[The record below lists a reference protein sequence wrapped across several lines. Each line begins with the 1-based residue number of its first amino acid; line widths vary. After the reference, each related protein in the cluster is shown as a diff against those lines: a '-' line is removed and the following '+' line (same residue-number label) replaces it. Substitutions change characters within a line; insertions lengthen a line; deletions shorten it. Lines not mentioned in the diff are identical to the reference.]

1 MGRSC
6 RTPRGESAASSWA
19 HPAPRS
25 AASFQ
30 RCYEVVGAADP
41 VAAENG
47 MLVYA
52 YGYEL
57 HSVRVDGTH
66 DRTLLRADAPVSS
79 PTLSADG
86 RLIAFDQGATS
97 HEIWL
102 MNRDGSGAHYVTS
115 GTTPAFAP
123 DGAQLAIGGAPTGS
137 GTAALDVIGVDGT
150 GRRTL
155 AVDAA
160 ERPEPAWSPDG
171 TRIVFNK
178 NALAPFDVQRVM
190 MVDEDG
196 SNERSF
202 AGGGESAAWSPDGST
217 VVYSAVFNL
226 DLAKRLYVMSADGA
240 QDHPL
245 GPQSREFDAIA
256 PTWSP
261 DGRKI
266 TFILAPSTNAGTEAR
281 TACSGRWTRVGA
293 GGIRSRPT
301 AGSGAALPIACTAP
315 SARTG
320 STGSRATTPS
330 TSAAAVGTSSTAA
343 RAATSFAPMHTTW
356 SRAIASSASACG
368 ARRGFG
374 SRRVQDELTVTD
386 VDAHRVAFR
395 RTRPRGDGSARSAA
409 IPRSISHPLSPR
421 NGEIKRASASP
432 GAQRRAL
439 T

>member
-1 MGRSC
+1 MTQRS
-6 RTPRGESAASSWA
+6 PRRSRVSSRLQTKAKQTAVSLTSVWRWAVAAVLLAAGAAASSWA
-19 HPAPRS
+19 HTAPRS
-25 AASFQ
+25 ATSFP

-41 VAAENG
+41 VAAESG

-86 RLIAFDQGATS
+86 RLIAFDEGATT

-102 MNRDGSGAHYVTS
+102 MNRDGSGARYVTS
-115 GTTPAFAP
+115 GTTPAFSP

-178 NALAPFDVQRVM
+178 NALAPFDVRKVM
-190 MVDEDG
+190 IVGADG
-196 SNERSF
+196 SNERPF
-202 AGGGESAAWSPDGST
+202 AGGGESAAWSPDGSA

-226 DLAKRLYVMSADGA
+226 DLAKRLWVMSADGT

-245 GPQSREFDAIA
+245 GPQGREFDAIA
-256 PTWSP
+256 PTWSG

-266 TFILAPSTNAGTEAR
+266 TFVLAPSTNAGDGGTDGLLWQIDK
-281 TACSGRWTRVGA
+281 SGRGRHPIAADCRFGSGASDRLHGTKRADRIYGLEGNDTIDVRGGGRDVVDCGPGRDVARADARDVVRSTCELRVGA
-293 GGIRSRPT
+293 RS
-301 AGSGAALPIACTAP
+301 
-315 SARTG
+315 
-320 STGSRATTPS
+320 
-330 TSAAAVGTSSTAA
+330 
-343 RAATSFAPMHTTW
+343 
-356 SRAIASSASACG
+356 
-368 ARRGFG
+368 
-374 SRRVQDELTVTD
+374 
-386 VDAHRVAFR
+386 
-395 RTRPRGDGSARSAA
+395 
-409 IPRSISHPLSPR
+409 
-421 NGEIKRASASP
+421 
-432 GAQRRAL
+432 
-439 T
+439 